1 MVGLTEEQKQYLVKE
16 ETEEDT
22 KSGLTARVVELEK
35 EVRKIVDNCIILA
48 EGYDIAGKR
57 VIKLEKDVKMLHDLL
72 FKGLDEEV

>member
-22 KSGLTARVVELEK
+22 KSGLTARVV
-35 EVRKIVDNCIILA
+35 
-48 EGYDIAGKR
+48 
-57 VIKLEKDVKMLHDLL
+57 KLEKDVKMLHDLL